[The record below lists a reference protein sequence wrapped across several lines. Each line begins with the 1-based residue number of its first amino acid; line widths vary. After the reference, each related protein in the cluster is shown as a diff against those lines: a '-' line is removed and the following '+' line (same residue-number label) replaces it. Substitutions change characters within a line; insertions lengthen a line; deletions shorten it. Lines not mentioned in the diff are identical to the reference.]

1 MLLSISAELPDEGL
15 EAVLQAIATF
25 RQKLPF
31 LVLLPAGDKK
41 SSPMLDEG
49 RVPFA
54 LKAVEYASREKAI
67 SPNPPLLHEAQK
79 DLALF
84 TRLQTVERELSRLS
98 EMVSDTRMLAGA
110 ELYQFAR
117 VTYKMSKIVASL
129 NVPGTKSIVDDLGIL
144 FTGQGKTVQT
154 ETPLVALYNK

>member
-1 MLLSISAELPDEGL
+1 MLSSISAELPDQEL
-15 EAVLQAIATF
+15 DEVLQAIATI

-41 SSPMLDEG
+41 ASPMLDEG

-54 LKAVEYASREKAI
+54 LKAVEYASRETAI
-67 SPNPPLLHEAQK
+67 SPNPPLLNEAQK
-79 DLALF
+79 DLALY
-84 TRLQTVERELSRLS
+84 TKLQTVERELSRLS
-98 EMVSDTRMLAGA
+98 EMVTDTRMLAGA

-117 VTYKMSKIVASL
+117 VTYKMSKIAASL

-144 FTGQGKTVQT
+144 FATQGKTVQT
-154 ETPLVALYNK
+154 ETPLVAQ